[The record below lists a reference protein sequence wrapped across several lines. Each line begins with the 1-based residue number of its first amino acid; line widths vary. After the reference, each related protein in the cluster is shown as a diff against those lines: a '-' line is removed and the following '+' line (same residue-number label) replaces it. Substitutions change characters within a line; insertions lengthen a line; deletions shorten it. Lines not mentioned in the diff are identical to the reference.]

1 MNCTELQLSN
11 SKGSSLW
18 EIAILIIFFT
28 TNKIKPFF
36 RLQLSINYLHYPPY
50 FIMSVLC
57 ISEEFGLCMDIMKYS
72 KIEVFDKG

>member
-1 MNCTELQLSN
+1 MGDCNFNNIFLETQTKPDFGLQF
-11 SKGSSLW
+11 
-18 EIAILIIFFT
+18 LI
-28 TNKIKPFF
+28 N
-36 RLQLSINYLHYPPY
+36 LLHYPPY